1 MLIFKNNQIFAWFLT
16 LKAKFWH
23 FLTNCQ
29 PLYSQRVVSLSKCWF
44 WPNILLFRTQPACYT
59 KSNYL
64 LRNMYL
70 SLEYV
75 CPLYK
80 CAIDLLHMW
89 LKVMTVIT
97 RNQGVNGRTVSRKRS
112 STEPDRGDWLGY
124 GTSFITKCWHLVSDK
139 PPFIHE

>member
-1 MLIFKNNQIFAWFLT
+1 MRDSWLWKPNFGTFWLTVNHCIHKEWSPFQNVDFGQISCFLG
-16 LKAKFWH
+16 
-23 FLTNCQ
+23 
-29 PLYSQRVVSLSKCWF
+29 PSQLVIQKVT
-44 WPNILLFRTQPACYT
+44 I
-59 KSNYL
+59 L